1 MAIINP
7 AIYGNGFHGSVLL
20 NDSCMAVTDAD
31 LFTLGT
37 CTKKKHETVLATTE
51 GAKYDINEPL
61 TGFPSGPGGP
71 SRPFSPLKPCV

>member
-1 MAIINP
+1 METYIISLGLAIINP

-37 CTKKKHETVLATTE
+37 CTKKTV
-51 GAKYDINEPL
+51 
-61 TGFPSGPGGP
+61 PSYY
-71 SRPFSPLKPCV
+71 